1 MSGAL
6 KYLMNGIEAFASSLV
21 TTAVVMFQFLLQH
34 FCAEGFA
41 ETASSFSYSPRIDS
55 ILIFV
60 KTLSVFFNRIQLDQ
74 LLPLKDYIVS
84 FISSSLQYVLKDS
97 PFELLINFLYP
108 LCELLYFYHPSFVL
122 LLKAGFRGCLVDF
135 VSFCGNRHLGIG
147 LLHLPV

>member
-1 MSGAL
+1 
-6 KYLMNGIEAFASSLV
+6 MNGIEALASSLV

-34 FCAEGFA
+34 FCVEWFA

-97 PFELLINFLYP
+97 PFELLINLT
-108 LCELLYFYHPSFVL
+108 L
-122 LLKAGFRGCLVDF
+122 
-135 VSFCGNRHLGIG
+135 
-147 LLHLPV
+147 